1 MIWLLLNIA
10 YTASIPSVPCC
21 YSSVNRLGVVKS
33 LGGDTAETTDPGW
46 PKGYVIPCNI
56 MFNDKMKSFS
66 KVAVAQGLAGHLH
79 VGGNFFCINFLL
91 HLLNCLNDNPWV
103 CSLFPSLHHP
113 VGGGSKKLEASYLPA
128 GLNPLY
134 SLNCTVTSE
143 GHLWLIR
150 VIIFSYTSVRC
161 HW

>member
-10 YTASIPSVPCC
+10 YTASIPSVPCS

-46 PKGYVIPCNI
+46 PKGYLIPCNI

-79 VGGNFFCINFLL
+79 VGGNFFCINFFL

-103 CSLFPSLHHP
+103 CSLFPFSPPSCWGWEQKTGSILSSSWPLPTIFPQLH
-113 VGGGSKKLEASYLPA
+113 
-128 GLNPLY
+128 
-134 SLNCTVTSE
+134 C
-143 GHLWLIR
+143 HLR
-150 VIIFSYTSVRC
+150 GTSVANSC
-161 HW
+161 HYFLLYFC